1 MSRLRRPFLGDR
13 YFFVNVN
20 LPRSKGKLG
29 NAISMSGGGGGR
41 GLGCAM
47 RNGAVRRRSAGW
59 RILCVAGAI
68 AALGFAGLTPIGR
81 AQEAE
86 AFERLTPRPPV
97 FRASDFRLAADQTL
111 PEVESY
117 QQVVFSGSVSGI
129 PKDEGLDRL
138 TAPPYTVLLRQSFAL
153 LDRSSGALYYAG
165 QASGGASIK
174 SPAALVWEPGRAT
187 ISTETSLANLQVEQ
201 VALRSPQGFV
211 FRVVLQNPGREK
223 RALVLA
229 TVEQPIL
236 HRPREWTFGA
246 QWPRTYDPDSFVGF
260 FGTVT
265 AEPPAPASVGADVVV
280 HDAGDGAVAIG
291 FAGASAAA
299 ASSASGALNLAAHG
313 KSGGDGAASTL
324 YRTIELAPGESRAFF
339 VVLAVSTSRGGALD
353 AARKL
358 LSDPQAASAAAR
370 ELMDADIQTFLTRL
384 PALSHPDPRVVRFY
398 QHAALQLLYARWK
411 VGKTFVLD
419 PWYASLGLDSGGMDS
434 YAWDFGYA
442 AIPLTLLDPAGMR
455 AMLVA
460 MLNAPLTEHFD
471 IEPVRGEGTGKFY
484 SYNPYTYTSAV
495 DNYIRATG
503 DRSILRERMRGKT
516 LLEWLIDMA
525 QFGESDR
532 DPDHNHLLDYGD
544 DDNLLEIKTTGSGPG
559 YIHEVPSPNGE
570 RSYVYETVADLLEE
584 EHDAEHAALIPKFR
598 QSAADVRRA
607 INEILWMEDVGW
619 YGTRQA
625 DGTVA
630 AIYSIQIFDLL
641 RIPGVVPPERA
652 RRLVA
657 HLNEGEFLGPWGPR
671 SLSIKDRLWDWTD
684 HDWSG
689 PMTYIGDG
697 PQLVAD
703 LYQAGF
709 AREAWEVL
717 ERMLWWPDHLAVYPQ
732 GIANDDYTSRFPQ
745 SKPFGGR
752 ISAGRTNEISGC
764 VGVEAII
771 RGLFGV
777 KPERDGSIGFSAGRL
792 PQDGPM
798 ALAYPFRGKIW
809 TITQR
814 PEGMDATRNDGFAA
828 TLWREDGSLRFSETE
843 RSMVIRAS
851 ARSGGGGRMT
861 LKAPYLVRK
870 FRLKTADSLVV
881 RVANHRIAFRTA
893 NNAIV
898 LDLTDLG
905 GPGADIEITGSD
917 PATPTQAA
925 TTDAPLVVGFFLGA
939 RVSPGVLE
947 SGNPL
952 YA

>member
-1 MSRLRRPFLGDR
+1 M
-13 YFFVNVN
+13 
-20 LPRSKGKLG
+20 G
-29 NAISMSGGGGGR
+29 N
-41 GLGCAM
+41 GL
-47 RNGAVRRRSAGW
+47 VRRRSAGW
-59 RILCVAGAI
+59 RILCATGVIGT
-68 AALGFAGLTPIGR
+68 LGFAGLMPTGR
-81 AQEAE
+81 AQEAN
-86 AFERLTPRPPV
+86 AFERLTPRPPA
-97 FRASDFRLAADQTL
+97 FRASDFRRAADQTL
-111 PEVESY
+111 PQVESY
-117 QQVVFSGSVSGI
+117 QQVVFSGSVCGI

-153 LDRSSGALYYAG
+153 LDLSTGGRYYDG
-165 QASGGASIK
+165 QASGGAIIK
-174 SPAALVWEPGRAT
+174 SPPALVWEPGRAT
-187 ISTETSLANLQVEQ
+187 ISTETNIGSLQVEQ
-201 VALRSPQGFV
+201 VALRNPQGFL
-211 FRVVLQNPGREK
+211 FRVVLQNSGREK
-223 RALVLA
+223 LSLVLA
-229 TVEQPIL
+229 TVEQPTL

-246 QWPRTYDPDSFVGF
+246 QWPRAYDPNSFVGF

-265 AEPPAPASVGADVVV
+265 AEPPAPATLGADVVV

-291 FAGASAAA
+291 FAGASAVA
-299 ASSASGALNLAAHG
+299 ASSASAALDLAAHG
-313 KSGGDGAASTL
+313 KSGGDGTASAL
-324 YRTIELAPGESRAFF
+324 YHTIELAPGESRTFF
-339 VVLAVSTSRGGALD
+339 VVLVVSTSGGGALD
-353 AARKL
+353 ATRKL

-384 PALSHPDPRVVRFY
+384 PALSHPDPRLVRFY

-442 AIPLTLLDPAGMR
+442 AIPLSLLDPAGMR

-460 MLNAPLTEHFD
+460 LLNAPLTKYFD
-471 IEPVRGEGTGKFY
+471 LEPVSGEGTGKFY

-503 DRSILRERMRGKT
+503 DRSILRERMKGKT
-516 LLEWLIDMA
+516 VLEWLIALA
-525 QFGESDR
+525 QFGENDR

-584 EHDAEHAALIPKFR
+584 EHDTRHAALIPRFR
-598 QSAADVRRA
+598 QSAAEVRRA
-607 INEILWMEDVGW
+607 INDILWMDDVGW

-709 AREAWEVL
+709 PREAWKVL
-717 ERMLWWPDHLAVYPQ
+717 ERMLWWPEHLAVYPQ
-732 GIANDDYTSRFPQ
+732 GIANDDYSTRFPQ

-777 KPERDGSIGFSAGRL
+777 RPERDGSIGFSAGRL

-798 ALAYPFRGKIW
+798 ALAYPFRGKTW

-814 PEGMDATRNDGFAA
+814 HEGLDASRNDGFGA

-843 RSMVIRAS
+843 QAMVIHAS
-851 ARSGGGGRMT
+851 ARSGGGGRMAVN
-861 LKAPYLVRK
+861 APYLVRK
-870 FRLKTADSLVV
+870 FRLKTMDSLVV
-881 RVANHRIAFRTA
+881 RVANHPVAFHA
-893 NNAIV
+893 AKDAIV
-898 LDLTDLG
+898 FNLTDLG
-905 GPGADIEITGSD
+905 RAGGDIEITGSG
-917 PATPTQAA
+917 PGTAA
-925 TTDAPLVVGFFLGA
+925 P
-939 RVSPGVLE
+939 P
-947 SGNPL
+947 
-952 YA
+952 